1 MSLFRT
7 PKFSAPVAPDP
18 SDLGNRRDSERRN
31 RLASGGTQST
41 LLSKAMAAAGGQPT
55 TTLTGIG

>member
-7 PKFSAPVAPDP
+7 PKYHQTAAPDP
-18 SDLGNRRDSERRN
+18 ADLANRRDSERRN

-41 LLSKAMAAAGGQPT
+41 LLSKAMAAASGQPT

>member
-7 PKFSAPVAPDP
+7 PKFTPPRAPDP

-31 RLASGGTQST
+31 RLASGGAAST
-41 LLSKAMAAAGGQPT
+41 LLTKAMAAAGGAPA
-55 TTLTGIG
+55 TTLTGVA